1 MYGIKFILSAAFSDG
16 MLDEAGT
23 ICLNMERFI
32 FQGFYLNFKSTF
44 NDF

>member
-1 MYGIKFILSAAFSDG
+1 MYGIKFILSAAFSEG

-32 FQGFYLNFKSTF
+32 FQGFYLNFKSIF